1 MVADAFNPS
10 TRGRQVI
17 DRWTSASSRPA
28 WPTKQISA
36 QLELQGE
43 TLSGVQDR
51 VVGGGGRGRTDF
63 RTLETEDRS
72 LELKASL
79 VYSSKSASQGYK
91 DTASKY
97 RRGEHDVNT
106 PFSWDG
112 IAILNGCPFL
122 ASFCTLA
129 LVPLSWGLRTKVVLS
144 RTFYFCHYGT
154 WIQGLPQ
161 QMISLNSRS
170 AWPTHSETLTQTKP
184 NKQKRHSIFRGW
196 REGSVFFLP
205 ITYI

>member
-1 MVADAFNPS
+1 MAADAFNPS

-36 QLELQGE
+36 QPELQGE
-43 TLSGVQDR
+43 TLSG

-161 QMISLNSRS
+161 RMISLNSRS